1 MTAEEI
7 KLDAMAEDLASFR
20 QMIRQ
25 NHTTGCWQWR
35 GPTENGYGRFPHYV
49 DGKRHYTRS
58 HRYSWLVHF
67 GEIPAGDAVLQKC
80 KNTLCCNPEHLYLG
94 LRARVLK
101 TSGEHGNAK
110 LTKSAVIEIR
120 RRVSEG
126 EQGKVL
132 AKEFGVTQS
141 RISDIHKRKTWAWV
155 A

>member
-35 GPTENGYGRFPHYV
+35 GSIQDGYGRFSHYV
-49 DGKRHYTRS
+49 DGKRHDTRA
-58 HRYSWLVHF
+58 HRYSWLAHF
-67 GEIPAGDAVLQKC
+67 GEIPAGEAVKQKC
-80 KNTLCCNPEHLYLG
+80 KNTLCCNPEHLHLG
-94 LRARVLK
+94 LRERVLK
-101 TSGEHGNAK
+101 NSGEHGNAK

-120 RRVSEG
+120 RRRSEG
-126 EQGKVL
+126 EKEKNL
-132 AKEFGVTQS
+132 AKEFGISQS
-141 RISDIHKRKTWAWV
+141 RISDIHRRKSWAWV